1 MKFQRNQELC
11 AKHGDK
17 DQTAVSH
24 KSQCHT
30 AIASWCWGTCS
41 TYSCGHWLLLF
52 EGLCTGWAARAGFW
66 GGGPWLQTLG
76 WVLLCSMCFSSP
88 TDLWSRF
95 NKLAGSVLLSQW
107 LLRCDH
113 KIQVRSTEKKRMKFR
128 HFVSSARKQTI
139 FSTGLRLM
147 IWPENYWGPQCEN

>member
-1 MKFQRNQELC
+1 MDRGIFAWRAAVYGVAQSRTWLTWLSSSSS
-11 AKHGDK
+11 
-17 DQTAVSH
+17 TALL
-24 KSQCHT
+24 
-30 AIASWCWGTCS
+30 IM
-41 TYSCGHWLLLF
+41 CGGRKLLF
-52 EGLCTGWAARAGFW
+52 CSSECIYPPSGNYTSFFCENTIHPSL
-66 GGGPWLQTLG
+66 LG
-76 WVLLCSMCFSSP
+76 MCFSSP